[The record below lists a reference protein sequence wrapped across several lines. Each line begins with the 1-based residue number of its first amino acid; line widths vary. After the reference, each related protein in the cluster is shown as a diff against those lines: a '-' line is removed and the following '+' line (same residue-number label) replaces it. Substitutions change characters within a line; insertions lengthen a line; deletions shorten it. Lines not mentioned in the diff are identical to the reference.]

1 MTFIFELLIG
11 ARLIEDAAERES
23 GEDARP
29 LRKWAR
35 GLRERKEQQS
45 RNAAGLKEEVAA
57 IVQRYAE
64 RNFASRLEKEL
75 AVVVDCEK
83 ARFSTWCELFSRSC
97 SPVAGRH
104 GKLRDGEAWI
114 PYIASVGFDAC
125 EVLNSDALL
134 YGCGGQGNIGGLSA
148 VPLPIH
154 GRPFSLNMTCPP
166 VGGVAFRPEVSDA
179 A

>member
-23 GEDARP
+23 AEDARR

-35 GLRERKEQQS
+35 LLREREEQES
-45 RNAAGLKEEVAA
+45 RSTAALKEEVAA

-64 RNFASRLEKEL
+64 CNFASPLEKEL
-75 AVVVDCEK
+75 TVVVDCEK
-83 ARFSTWCELFSRSC
+83 AQFSIWCELFPRSC

-104 GKLRDGEAWI
+104 GTLRAWEAWL
-114 PYIASVGFDAC
+114 PYIASVGVDGC

-134 YGCGGQGNIGGLSA
+134 YGGGGQGNIGGLSA

-154 GRPFSLNMTCPP
+154 GRPFSLNKTCPP